1 MKSPAHCNDCVYQLF
16 SEQLTCLDSD
26 EGLMTAAVAVSQHVQ
41 PNNSLAEVN
50 TRLDNL
56 ADQVRLRVRSNNE
69 LALLTHLHEVL
80 FVEEGFRGSRDG
92 YYEATNSFLPAVLRQ
107 RRGIPITLCLVYKL
121 VAGRLGLKVE
131 GVNAPGHFLIRV
143 YTKQDVMLVDPFNG
157 GRLLSDSD
165 ACNLIEQIT
174 GYSAVGDD
182 RCFQAATNK
191 QWLAR
196 LLANLLHV
204 YSMQGCAAEVAAMS
218 ELYDLLK
225 NVRLR

>member
-16 SEQLTCLDSD
+16 SEQLTRLDSD

-41 PNNSLAEVN
+41 PNNGIAEVN

-56 ADQVRLRVRSNNE
+56 ANQVRTRVQSNSD
-69 LALLTHLHEVL
+69 LAMLSHLHEVL
-80 FVEEGFRGSRDG
+80 FVEEGFMGSRNG

-107 RRGIPITLCLVYKL
+107 RRGIPISLCLVYKL

-131 GVNAPGHFLIRV
+131 GVNAPGHFLIRI
-143 YTKQDVMLVDPFNG
+143 YTKHDVMLVDPFNG

-165 ACNLIEQIT
+165 ACTLIEKIT
-174 GYSAVGDD
+174 GYSPGGDE
-182 RCFQAATNK
+182 RCFQTATNK